1 MIKLSNSEIIC
12 MVSKETGYSTYA
24 VEKIIKSLFD
34 CIILFVS
41 KGYAVGIKDFGVFRQ
56 QKRASRVGRNPHSNK
71 PVPIPARLSPMFKP
85 GNKFKQLAQMD
96 LKK

>member
-34 CIILFVS
+34 CIILFV
-41 KGYAVGIKDFGVFRQ
+41 YILHQRH
-56 QKRASRVGRNPHSNK
+56 HS
-71 PVPIPARLSPMFKP
+71 IE
-85 GNKFKQLAQMD
+85 
-96 LKK
+96 